1 MRKSLISLIRLTIAA
16 VLVYSYTLPG
26 QELKPVPLPKPQR
39 TGGTPLMDALNER
52 KSGREFSPEALPSQV
67 LSNLLWAAFG
77 VNRPDGKR
85 TAPSASNRQDID
97 IYVALAEGLYLYD
110 HRAHALHPVLKGDVR
125 AATGTQSFVR
135 EAPVNLVYVA
145 DRKRMGTGSEE
156 NMVFYSAINTG
167 YISQNVYLYC
177 ASEGL
182 ATVARGLVDRPS
194 LTEAMKLRPEQ
205 RIVLTQSIGYP
216 AKK

>member
-1 MRKSLISLIRLTIAA
+1 
-16 VLVYSYTLPG
+16 
-26 QELKPVPLPKPQR
+26 
-39 TGGTPLMDALNER
+39 
-52 KSGREFSPEALPSQV
+52 
-67 LSNLLWAAFG
+67 
-77 VNRPDGKR
+77 
-85 TAPSASNRQDID
+85 
-97 IYVALAEGLYLYD
+97 
-110 HRAHALHPVLKGDVR
+110 
-125 AATGTQSFVR
+125 
-135 EAPVNLVYVA
+135 
-145 DRKRMGTGSEE
+145 MGTGSEE

-216 AKK
+216 TKK